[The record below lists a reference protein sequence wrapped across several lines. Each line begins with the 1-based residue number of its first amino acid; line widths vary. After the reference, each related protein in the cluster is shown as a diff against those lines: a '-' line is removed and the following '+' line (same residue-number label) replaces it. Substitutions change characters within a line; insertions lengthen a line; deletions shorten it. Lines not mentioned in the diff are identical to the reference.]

1 MLFTHLNLRKPPR
14 FIPILLAVIVAL
26 IPALHPNQPGKR
38 VNGWV
43 RDKPNIIMIL
53 ADDLGYGDLGSY
65 GQTKIKT
72 PFLDQMA
79 AEGLRFTDCYSGSAV
94 CSPARYSLMTGHH
107 TGHAYIR
114 ANDPEVP
121 LRPEDRTVPE
131 ALKQA
136 GYSTAVIGKWALGD
150 AGSTGSPNRKGFD
163 YSFGFLTTSEAHDHF
178 PAYVWKNE
186 KKVKVPK
193 GTYAEDLFLKEA
205 LDFINRSYDHPFFLY
220 LPVAVPH
227 GPFETPNDEP
237 YHDEPW
243 PQDMKNRAAM
253 ITRLDSDVSQIV
265 RLLKELGID
274 DSTVIFLSSDNGPEA
289 SSFFDSIGPLSGVKR
304 DLYEGGIRV
313 PMIVRWPGRIQP
325 GQVSRQVWAFWDF
338 LPTVAEIAGAATT
351 STIDGISILPTLIGE
366 PQPEHEPLYWE
377 FPLKND
383 KGLVQ
388 AVRIGNWK
396 GILRRPGGQFELYD
410 LLSDIKEEKN
420 VASAFRK
427 TVKQIKAIMKKEH
440 ESSSLWPDV

>member
-26 IPALHPNQPGKR
+26 IPALHPDQPGKR

-79 AEGLRFTDCYSGSAV
+79 AEGVRFTDCYSGSAV

-114 ANDPEVP
+114 ANEPGVP
-121 LRPEDRTVPE
+121 LRPEDRTVPD

-136 GYSTAVIGKWALGD
+136 G
-150 AGSTGSPNRKGFD
+150 
-163 YSFGFLTTSEAHDHF
+163 
-178 PAYVWKNE
+178 
-186 KKVKVPK
+186 
-193 GTYAEDLFLKEA
+193 
-205 LDFINRSYDHPFFLY
+205 
-220 LPVAVPH
+220 
-227 GPFETPNDEP
+227 
-237 YHDEPW
+237 
-243 PQDMKNRAAM
+243 
-253 ITRLDSDVSQIV
+253 
-265 RLLKELGID
+265 
-274 DSTVIFLSSDNGPEA
+274 
-289 SSFFDSIGPLSGVKR
+289 
-304 DLYEGGIRV
+304 
-313 PMIVRWPGRIQP
+313 
-325 GQVSRQVWAFWDF
+325 
-338 LPTVAEIAGAATT
+338 
-351 STIDGISILPTLIGE
+351 
-366 PQPEHEPLYWE
+366 
-377 FPLKND
+377 
-383 KGLVQ
+383 
-388 AVRIGNWK
+388 
-396 GILRRPGGQFELYD
+396 
-410 LLSDIKEEKN
+410 EKN